1 MMLANSNVACFAHTI
16 IWQQEQ
22 AVFVQSVRIWQSFIQ
37 EQLTVLPVPSA
48 EGGIAG
54 EQERE
59 LVPLQHL
66 CVSTL
71 FLQKRDSGGVRGKTS
86 SILYCRSLCFL
97 SNGWQAQL
105 TRNTLLSCLSPPTAS
120 LSEALLL
127 LCNCWQVDKVQLKA
141 FTHGILG
148 LWALN
153 SLQLCF
159 LRETSGFLCV

>member
-1 MMLANSNVACFAHTI
+1 MMLANSNVACFAHTV

-48 EGGIAG
+48 EGGIFG

-71 FLQKRDSGGVRGKTS
+71 FLRKRDSGGVRGKTS
-86 SILYCRSLCFL
+86 SILYCRSLRFL

-105 TRNTLLSCLSPPTAS
+105 TRYTLLSCLSPQQQVCQK
-120 LSEALLL
+120 
-127 LCNCWQVDKVQLKA
+127 LCCY
-141 FTHGILG
+141 
-148 LWALN
+148 
-153 SLQLCF
+153 LQLLAGWWGPAESIYPWNF
-159 LRETSGFLCV
+159 GSVSS